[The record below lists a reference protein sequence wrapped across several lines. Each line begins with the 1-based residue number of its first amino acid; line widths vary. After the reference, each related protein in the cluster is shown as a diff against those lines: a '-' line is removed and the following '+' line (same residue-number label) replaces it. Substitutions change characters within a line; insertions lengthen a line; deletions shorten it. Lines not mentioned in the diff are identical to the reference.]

1 MVCKTG
7 GDEVI
12 ALFTQGLSGLKVL
25 LADKEGL
32 LLQVKA
38 CQKMLGKT
46 KPEDYAKLIA
56 NSDAFMEVNC
66 QMDGFV

>member
-1 MVCKTG
+1 M
-7 GDEVI
+7 I

-38 CQKMLGKT
+38 YQKVLGKT

-56 NSDAFMEVNC
+56 NSHAFTEVC
-66 QMDGFV
+66 CLMDGFVCGM